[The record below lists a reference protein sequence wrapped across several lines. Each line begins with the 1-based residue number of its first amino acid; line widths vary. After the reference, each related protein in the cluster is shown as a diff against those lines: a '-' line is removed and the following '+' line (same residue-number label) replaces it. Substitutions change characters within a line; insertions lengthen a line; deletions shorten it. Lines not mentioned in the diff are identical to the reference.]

1 MVTDL
6 DEAPIE
12 IVRGS
17 GNVFADLGL
26 PDPEERQTKL
36 RLAMEVNEIIKARRL
51 KQRSPQ
57 DPCTDHLGGASYY
70 DPIKF

>member
-17 GNVFADLGL
+17 GNAFADLGL
-26 PDPEERQTKL
+26 PDPEERLDPVSTP
-36 RLAMEVNEIIKARRL
+36 EVALPWVQPR
-51 KQRSPQ
+51 
-57 DPCTDHLGGASYY
+57 AA
-70 DPIKF
+70 